1 MRRLNTGKLGR
12 KNRTNR
18 AGIGGAVGVTTGAF
32 IHGAHV
38 HAGGAAD
45 AAQRLASQF
54 IGQHGGTAV
63 IDEDYV
69 QVLRAVTGGYARPH
83 GGVGVHALTGG
94 GTRQKLQECLVVL
107 EGGQQLLNTHERDEG
122 IGQGQAHTAVA
133 FGFYDGHGAG
143 VSDTEVHARNGD
155 LSREELLAQ
164 TVTRSLRKL
173 GGLIGNIRVNAFNL
187 LEEDIADFAAVTV
200 NCRNQD
206 VRGAVFAQLHD
217 FFRKVGLNGV
227 NAVLFQELVQ
237 TGLGS
242 CHGLDLNNLVHA
254 LFANQLE
261 SNLVCLVSI
270 ARPVHVPAARGKVTL
285 ELLQHLRQVVQHIV
299 LHHFAGGAQV
309 LPVGQLT
316 GDAGALIAN
325 SVGHET
331 QVIAQLVI
339 LQLTLGV
346 FGERFVLKD
355 IAFAVV
361 HDLRHTQGD

>member
-1 MRRLNTGKLGR
+1 M
-12 KNRTNR
+12 
-18 AGIGGAVGVTTGAF
+18 
-32 IHGAHV
+32 
-38 HAGGAAD
+38 
-45 AAQRLASQF
+45 
-54 IGQHGGTAV
+54 
-63 IDEDYV
+63 
-69 QVLRAVTGGYARPH
+69 
-83 GGVGVHALTGG
+83 
-94 GTRQKLQECLVVL
+94 
-107 EGGQQLLNTHERDEG
+107 
-122 IGQGQAHTAVA
+122 
-133 FGFYDGHGAG
+133 
-143 VSDTEVHARNGD
+143 
-155 LSREELLAQ
+155 
-164 TVTRSLRKL
+164 
-173 GGLIGNIRVNAFNL
+173 
-187 LEEDIADFAAVTV
+187 
-200 NCRNQD
+200 
-206 VRGAVFAQLHD
+206 RGAVFAQLHD

-270 ARPVHVPAARGKVTL
+270 ACPVHVPAARCKVAF

-309 LPVGQLT
+309 LPVGQLA
-316 GDAGALIAN
+316 GDAGTLIAN
-325 SVGHET
+325 SVGYET

-339 LQLTLGV
+339 LQLTFGV